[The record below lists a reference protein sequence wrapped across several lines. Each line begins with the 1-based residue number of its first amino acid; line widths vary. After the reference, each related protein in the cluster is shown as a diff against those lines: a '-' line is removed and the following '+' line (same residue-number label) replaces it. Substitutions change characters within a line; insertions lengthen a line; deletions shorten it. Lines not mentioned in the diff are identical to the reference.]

1 MPQNFLKFVGN
12 FYSTFTFI
20 VLAFFGSPRLAQ
32 TRHFAVRAKVAGSN
46 RLNPIHTELCS
57 TYSYRGGGPRRPID
71 TF

>member
-46 RLNPIHTELCS
+46 RFKSRFL
-57 TYSYRGGGPRRPID
+57 
-71 TF
+71 